1 MTTRG
6 MKTPG
11 STVSGH
17 RLASKSQLS
26 RNSGF
31 LRESTGVHTRLVLAL
46 TEEPRPFLLRYPIQD
61 IEGIVSRLLREE
73 LNSKAVV
80 DVLNVE
86 PPTVLH
92 ANTLNNASVILATR
106 SISKAQHVMEC
117 VVSMSERLL
126 GSDNLHTHRS
136 RVNLAVLYTAGS
148 SGLGKEAHDIFERSI
163 GAISSHLGR
172 DHPDVCSAQIGYAQL
187 LAKSGRRDDSV
198 EKYVQSLQVSGRTPG
213 SSGCRPRLAPVYPVA
228 VGYCVLCMPRPAVR
242 LGRGASCR

>member
-1 MTTRG
+1 
-6 MKTPG
+6 
-11 STVSGH
+11 
-17 RLASKSQLS
+17 
-26 RNSGF
+26 
-31 LRESTGVHTRLVLAL
+31 
-46 TEEPRPFLLRYPIQD
+46 LLRYPIQD

-106 SISKAQHVMEC
+106 SVSKAQHVMEC

-198 EKYVQSLQVSGRTPG
+198 EKYVQSLQVS
-213 SSGCRPRLAPVYPVA
+213 
-228 VGYCVLCMPRPAVR
+228 
-242 LGRGASCR
+242 